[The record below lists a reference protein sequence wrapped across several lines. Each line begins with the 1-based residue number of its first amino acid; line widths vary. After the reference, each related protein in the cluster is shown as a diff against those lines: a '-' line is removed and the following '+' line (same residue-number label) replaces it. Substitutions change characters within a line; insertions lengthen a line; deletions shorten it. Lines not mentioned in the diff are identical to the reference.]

1 MEHKKSCSKF
11 YDNSTIIIYQLL
23 CTIIIPIIIF
33 SGNKDYMHY
42 YSFVLVCF
50 STILTYAGHRDIFSN
65 LYTDNCTS
73 PVSFVSTG
81 LINIVAFLGILFST
95 VHYMNRNN
103 NIFDVVL
110 YGFVLFTFT
119 FIVSKTILLYILKQ
133 VDGYCKSRKLVK
145 QQENWHKI
153 LSGLIYLLVF
163 LIIYVLIIDSFKS
176 GISSKSTPSVSVSTS
191 TTMNKITKTNSKPMN
206 NKPNQVKPN
215 QVKPNQVK
223 PNQVKPNTEKLNRDK
238 VNQVKLNSVKQ
249 VNQTSNKL
257 NSGKNKT
264 PEFLTPETKI
274 SPQNLIKKITINNKR
289 NVIKK
294 TKK

>member
-33 SGNKDYMHY
+33 SRNKDYMHY

-50 STILTYAGHRDIFSN
+50 STILTYSGHRDIFSN

-73 PVSFVSTG
+73 SVSFVSTG

-95 VHYMNRNN
+95 VHYMNRNK
-103 NIFDVVL
+103 NIFDIVL

-133 VDGYCKSRKLVK
+133 IDGYCKSRKLVK

-163 LIIYVLIIDSFKS
+163 LIIYVLIINSFNS
-176 GISSKSTPSVSVSTS
+176 GISSKSTSSVSVSTS
-191 TTMNKITKTNSKPMN
+191 TTMNKLSSPNSKPMN
-206 NKPNQVKPN
+206 NKPTLSNNKPNPVKVDTAKTNQVN
-215 QVKPNQVK
+215 
-223 PNQVKPNTEKLNRDK
+223 
-238 VNQVKLNSVKQ
+238 VNQVKVKP

-257 NSGKNKT
+257 NTGKNKT
-264 PEFLTPETKI
+264 SEFLTPETTI

>member
-33 SGNKDYMHY
+33 SKNKDYMHY

-73 PVSFVSTG
+73 SVSFVSTG

-133 VDGYCKSRKLVK
+133 IDGYCKSRKIVK

-163 LIIYVLIIDSFKS
+163 LIIYVLIINSFKS
-176 GISSKSTPSVSVSTS
+176 GISSKSTSSVSVSTS
-191 TTMNKITKTNSKPMN
+191 TTMNKSKSDSIKMN
-206 NKPNQVKPN
+206 DKSNPVRVNQVKTN
-215 QVKPNQVK
+215 TE
-223 PNQVKPNTEKLNRDK
+223 KPNTEKS
-238 VNQVKLNSVKQ
+238 NQVKLNSVKQ

-257 NSGKNKT
+257 NTGKNKT
-264 PEFLTPETKI
+264 SEFLTPETKI
-274 SPQNLIKKITINNKR
+274 NPQNLIKKITINNKR
-289 NVIKK
+289 NIIKK